1 MLFLESV
8 VSSRKKKKKTG
19 AYRHFAQRLK
29 GCQAETRAVLKNLE
43 SAEFVGAGFPANEK
57 VRQGKDNMLGTKK
70 GGNYFGKKKMKKVF
84 RFFKPKKRSAWFL
97 RRVLTS
103 SKPPQTRM
111 VRNKKVVPFFCLN
124 ARVPFRLPVQ
134 PLPRPRSSDLD
145 PKASSIGLRPP
156 RLPRWT
162 DAASRHVTHLTV
174 PRINQ
179 GLAIDVI
186 ARVLYVY
193 VCVKRTEIFK
203 DFRRRIFPIFQRRLH
218 LISTLQTPLNAR
230 PPFFFFFCMPT
241 RCEGGPKL
249 EKVGWHARD
258 TYINKDIKTRA
269 HGAAARRRRDE
280 TTRRGARGTRGLTS
294 RAVRNEGV
302 AWLPSRRSLRYRA
315 GRALAF
321 TPTQAGRLPC
331 GGIVTERERQR
342 EQ

>member
-8 VSSRKKKKKTG
+8 VSSRKKKKTG

-230 PPFFFFFCMPT
+230 PPFFFFFSVCQPDVRGDPSWRKWDGMLGIHT
-241 RCEGGPKL
+241 S
-249 EKVGWHARD
+249 
-258 TYINKDIKTRA
+258 IKTSKRERTE
-269 HGAAARRRRDE
+269 RRLGGDE
-280 TTRRGARGTRGLTS
+280 TRRHGEARGG
-294 RAVRNEGV
+294 RAV
-302 AWLPSRRSLRYRA
+302 
-315 GRALAF
+315 
-321 TPTQAGRLPC
+321 
-331 GGIVTERERQR
+331 
-342 EQ
+342 

>member
-1 MLFLESV
+1 MCVALFGKRGV
-8 VSSRKKKKKTG
+8 FAKKKNRCLPPLCPAIERVPGRNQSSPEEPRKCRVCRSWIPGKRKSTTREGQYAWHKK
-19 AYRHFAQRLK
+19 RWKLFR
-29 GCQAETRAVLKNLE
+29 E
-43 SAEFVGAGFPANEK
+43 
-57 VRQGKDNMLGTKK
+57 
-70 GGNYFGKKKMKKVF
+70 KKMKKVF

-111 VRNKKVVPFFCLN
+111 VRNKKVVPFFCLY

-193 VCVKRTEIFK
+193 VCM
-203 DFRRRIFPIFQRRLH
+203 
-218 LISTLQTPLNAR
+218 
-230 PPFFFFFCMPT
+230 C
-241 RCEGGPKL
+241 
-249 EKVGWHARD
+249 
-258 TYINKDIKTRA
+258 
-269 HGAAARRRRDE
+269 
-280 TTRRGARGTRGLTS
+280 GL
-294 RAVRNEGV
+294 
-302 AWLPSRRSLRYRA
+302 
-315 GRALAF
+315 
-321 TPTQAGRLPC
+321 
-331 GGIVTERERQR
+331 
-342 EQ
+342 